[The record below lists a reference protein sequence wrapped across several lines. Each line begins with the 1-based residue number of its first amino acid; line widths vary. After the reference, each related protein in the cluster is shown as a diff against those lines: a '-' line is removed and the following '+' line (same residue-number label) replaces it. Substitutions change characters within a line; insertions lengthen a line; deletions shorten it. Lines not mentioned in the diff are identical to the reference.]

1 MNDSNGTELKGSYE
15 EAEWDSFIRNSRL
28 HQMLFFS
35 GNGEG
40 LIKLSF
46 N

>member
-1 MNDSNGTELKGSYE
+1 MNSNGAELKGNYK
-15 EAEWDSFIRNSRL
+15 EAEHDEFIGKPRL
-28 HQMLFFS
+28 RQTLFFS